1 MTFFSISTYFSVEYL
16 AILLPVSVLLY
27 AFLPQMP
34 RRVML
39 LLISWFFFFFVSGW
53 LVLWLLFTTITVYS
67 LGLLIS
73 KLQKS
78 CEAVVKAL
86 PKEGRKKAK
95 KRCARQQQLLLVTGI
110 CLNLGVI
117 IVLKY
122 SPFFAEILN
131 AVLQLTGTDF
141 TLEKPSFLLPIGV
154 SFYTLQAIG
163 YLTDVYRKKISAD
176 KNILRFSLF
185 LSFFPLIMEGPI
197 CRYSETADA
206 LWKAP
211 KLRYQNF
218 VLGFQ
223 RILFGLMKKLVVADR
238 LNLFIQTVFS
248 SYGDYDGL
256 FIAVAGVC
264 YTIQLYMD
272 FSGTMDLAV
281 GAAQIFGIPVPENY
295 GRPFFSKTISE
306 FWKRWHITL
315 GAWFRDYVF
324 YPVSMTKPVGKLNKS
339 ARKRLGAHF
348 GKIPA
353 FAIAL
358 FCVWICNGL
367 WHGAGWQYIFFG
379 MYHYV
384 LILGGNMIEPLALA
398 VTTKLRINRLA
409 FPYRLLQMFRTTVLV
424 CIGELFFRADSLDA
438 GMNMFTKI
446 FTDFSFS
453 SAADLSLFQLGAD
466 IQDFIIVAAVVVLV
480 LIIGIFNERKIS
492 IREKALNKH
501 ILLSFALSYA
511 LTMIIVIFGAYG
523 DGYTPVDP
531 IYAGF

>member
-141 TLEKPSFLLPIGV
+141 TLEKPSFLLPIGI

-223 RILFGLMKKLVVADR
+223 RIL
-238 LNLFIQTVFS
+238 
-248 SYGDYDGL
+248 
-256 FIAVAGVC
+256 
-264 YTIQLYMD
+264 
-272 FSGTMDLAV
+272 
-281 GAAQIFGIPVPENY
+281 
-295 GRPFFSKTISE
+295 
-306 FWKRWHITL
+306 
-315 GAWFRDYVF
+315 
-324 YPVSMTKPVGKLNKS
+324 
-339 ARKRLGAHF
+339 
-348 GKIPA
+348 
-353 FAIAL
+353 
-358 FCVWICNGL
+358 
-367 WHGAGWQYIFFG
+367 
-379 MYHYV
+379 
-384 LILGGNMIEPLALA
+384 
-398 VTTKLRINRLA
+398 
-409 FPYRLLQMFRTTVLV
+409 
-424 CIGELFFRADSLDA
+424 LD
-438 GMNMFTKI
+438 
-446 FTDFSFS
+446 
-453 SAADLSLFQLGAD
+453 
-466 IQDFIIVAAVVVLV
+466 
-480 LIIGIFNERKIS
+480 
-492 IREKALNKH
+492 
-501 ILLSFALSYA
+501 
-511 LTMIIVIFGAYG
+511 
-523 DGYTPVDP
+523 
-531 IYAGF
+531 